1 MPRIN
6 IHTLLITVIAL
17 AQSPCR
23 GESPPDIVL
32 VMTDDMGYSDLGC
45 YGGEIETPH
54 LDKLAAGGL
63 RFTNFYS
70 ENMCWVSRAAM
81 LTGVWHLTSFHQKG
95 LHPRCVTIPEIL
107 RDGGYSTLMSGKWH
121 LGWPRQKSSP
131 TDRGFDSFYGIIDGA
146 SSFFAPASLMRDK
159 IPIKVRDLPADY
171 YITDAISDNAV
182 EYIEKADRKK
192 PLLLYVA
199 YTAAHWPL
207 HARPEDIARY
217 KGKYAKGW
225 DKLRKERHQR
235 MKKLGIISASTPLS
249 PRHPNVPPWEEAQH
263 KDWQQ
268 RRMEVYAAQITSMD
282 AGIGRIV
289 EALERRGNFDNTLI
303 LYMTDNGGCHVEYG
317 KTRKGPYLP
326 AKTRDGRKLRPGNIP
341 GLMPGPEI
349 TYQSYGYG
357 WANVSNT
364 PYRMFKQFDHEGG
377 IRTPLIAHWPRG
389 ISNRGGLTAE
399 VAHLVDILPTLVEIT
414 GARLPASSGGSRRI
428 AINGRSLAG
437 VFRGKKRQGHD
448 SIYFSHNKGRAIR
461 EGKWKLVQD
470 RKKKQWE
477 LYDLGKDPTELR
489 DLSQEEP
496 GIAAGLKARWTAWF
510 KQQASQNSPVPGV
523 PGNKGK

>member
-1 MPRIN
+1 
-6 IHTLLITVIAL
+6 
-17 AQSPCR
+17 
-23 GESPPDIVL
+23 
-32 VMTDDMGYSDLGC
+32 
-45 YGGEIETPH
+45 
-54 LDKLAAGGL
+54 
-63 RFTNFYS
+63 
-70 ENMCWVSRAAM
+70 
-81 LTGVWHLTSFHQKG
+81 
-95 LHPRCVTIPEIL
+95 
-107 RDGGYSTLMSGKWH
+107 
-121 LGWPRQKSSP
+121 
-131 TDRGFDSFYGIIDGA
+131 
-146 SSFFAPASLMRDK
+146 
-159 IPIKVRDLPADY
+159 
-171 YITDAISDNAV
+171 
-182 EYIEKADRKK
+182 
-192 PLLLYVA
+192 
-199 YTAAHWPL
+199 
-207 HARPEDIARY
+207 
-217 KGKYAKGW
+217 
-225 DKLRKERHQR
+225 
-235 MKKLGIISASTPLS
+235 
-249 PRHPNVPPWEEAQH
+249 
-263 KDWQQ
+263 
-268 RRMEVYAAQITSMD
+268 MEVYAAQITSMD

-389 ISNRGGLTAE
+389 ISKRGGLTAE

-414 GARLPASSGGSRRI
+414 GARLPASSGGSNRI

-461 EGKWKLVQD
+461 EGRWKLVQD

-477 LYDLGKDPTELR
+477 LYDLDKDPTELR
-489 DLSQEEP
+489 DLSQEESE
-496 GIAAGLKARWTAWF
+496 IAARLKARWTTWF
-510 KQQASQNSPVPGV
+510 RQQASHDSPVPGV
-523 PGNKGK
+523 PGKKGN